1 MSDDSAPKKHQNLRA
16 PWQLGQSGNLNGRP
30 KGSRNKFAQQYID
43 DFYEVWQQEGKAAL
57 IKAARNSPARYIA
70 VAAAL
75 IPQHFKFEHEHTIA
89 GLSLNELRVE
99 LQEAQTKLL
108 DSGIDPELLGLERR
122 ALPPG
127 TEE

>member
-1 MSDDSAPKKHQNLRA
+1 MSGDSAPKKHQNLRA
-16 PWQLGQSGNLNGRP
+16 PWQLGQSGNQNGRP

-75 IPQHFKFEHEHTIA
+75 IPQHFKVEVEHSIA
-89 GLSLNELRVE
+89 GLSAEELRI
-99 LQEAQTKLL
+99 KLL
-108 DSGIDPELLGLERR
+108 ETR
-122 ALPPG
+122 AKLI
-127 TEE
+127 

>member
-1 MSDDSAPKKHQNLRA
+1 MSGDSAPKKHRNLRA
-16 PWQLGQSGNLNGRP
+16 PWQLGQSGNVNGRP

-75 IPQHFKFEHEHTIA
+75 IPQHFKFEHDHSIA
-89 GLSLNELRVE
+89 GLSMEELRE
-99 LQEAQTKLL
+99 RLQETRVKLL
-108 DSGIDPELLGLERR
+108 ES
-122 ALPPG
+122 
-127 TEE
+127 